1 MKEGPFV
8 GGVGL
13 GDWAA
18 SSPKTNSKK
27 KKIKGKREGTN
38 NKVNKHCVLKRAAR
52 RWG

>member
-1 MKEGPFV
+1 MGSKQ
-8 GGVGL
+8 
-13 GDWAA
+13 
-18 SSPKTNSKK
+18 PKNKFKK